1 LEFLEKLMSIDRRVI
16 FVFVGIALV
25 VPFFLDIGQK
35 IEISPEV
42 QTLYDAF
49 MELPPGSKVL
59 MSFDYDPPSA
69 PELQPQAITA
79 LRLCFDRNLKVIMIG
94 LWPMGPMQA
103 NLALETIFSEKK
115 YLDKEPIYGVDY
127 VNLGYSPGNELVIQR
142 MGSSI
147 PATFPRDFRGTPIQE
162 IPLMQGIVNFS
173 NVDYVFNLSAG
184 YPGTVEWV
192 QFAVDRF
199 HARMGAANTAVQ
211 APLVYPYVHA
221 GQLTGLSG
229 GMKGAAEFE
238 KLTGFIGKG
247 TKFMLSQSFAHLIVI
262 LFIIIGNTAYFITR
276 ARKKEKTG

>member
-1 LEFLEKLMSIDRRVI
+1 LEFFEKLMSIDRRVI
-16 FVFVGIALV
+16 FLFVGVALI
-25 VPFFLDIGQK
+25 VPLFLDIEQK
-35 IEISPEV
+35 IEVTPEV

-59 MSFDYDPPSA
+59 MTFDYDPPSA

-79 LRLCFDRNLKVIMIG
+79 LRFCFDRKLKVIIIG

-147 PATFPRDFRGTPIQE
+147 PSTFPRDFRGTPIEE

-173 NVDYVFNLSAG
+173 NLDFILNLSAG

-211 APLVYPYVHA
+211 APLVYPYVHT

-238 KLTGFIGKG
+238 VLTGFTGKG
-247 TKFMLSQSFAHLIVI
+247 TKFMLSQSFAHIIVV
-262 LFIIIGNTAYFITR
+262 LFIIIGNIAYFVTR
-276 ARKKEKTG
+276 GREKEKTG